1 MNIKIHI
8 EHIGGNLS
16 ELHDYLKSQESLITS
31 SIEGKTLI
39 DFIDRNADE
48 YPDYPALNTP
58 ANSEYSAWDS
68 MSWSEYREVSKNLAS
83 GLMSLGLGPGNTAF
97 IMSNN
102 TKEHN
107 ISDLGIVYC
116 GATPSTLY
124 KQLKFEQVE
133 YVANLMEAKVAIVG
147 DLELFEEVNKAKN
160 NCPKLEAIVL
170 IDGYEEKKDL
180 DYVYSYDELIS
191 KGKEIN
197 DKDSSK
203 LDSAISTITP
213 DTLACLIFT
222 SGTTGR
228 PKGVMITHRNVLWT
242 IESLF
247 GQIITA
253 GKYPRIVSY
262 LPMAHIAARAGDHYQ
277 AIYRTGQIFPV
288 PVLEDMR
295 DALPTI
301 KPSVF
306 LAVPRVWEKFK
317 AGLEA
322 RIEENPKKDLIEK
335 AIANGLEKV
344 EYEQKGENVPLGIK
358 IKDRLFA
365 KLVFSKFKDG
375 LGITDTEYFVTAAA
389 PMNQDVH
396 KWFHA
401 IGIDVTEIYGMTED
415 TGPATIGVPGNAA
428 ESFSKRLKADG
439 ISIPSVLNPIGK
451 VGIPIPGTEV
461 KIMDD
466 GELCIKGNHVA
477 QGYYKSEEQTAETF
491 DEDGWLHTGDLAE
504 IDTEGFV
511 KIIGRKKEILITSA
525 GKNIAPVEVEDLIKP
540 HQLIGQVCI
549 VGDGKK
555 YLTALIVLD
564 GDGGAETWANENG
577 INYSIKD
584 MASNEQVFKAIQD
597 QVNEANSKVAQVQQ
611 IKKFVIL
618 ENEWTD
624 SSGELTPTL
633 KLKRSVIADMYND
646 EIQSMYEEV

>member
-1 MNIKIHI
+1 M
-8 EHIGGNLS
+8 S

-83 GLMSLGLGPGNTAF
+83 GLMSLGLGPGKTAF

-124 KQLKFEQVE
+124 KQLKSEQIE

-160 NCPKLEAIVL
+160 NCPKLEAVVL
-170 IDGYEEKKDL
+170 IDGYEEKQDL
-180 DYVYSYDELIS
+180 DYVYSYEELIS
-191 KGKEIN
+191 KGEEIN
-197 DKDSSK
+197 GQDSSK

-247 GQIITA
+247 GQIIPA
-253 GKYPRIVSY
+253 SKYPRIVSY

-306 LAVPRVWEKFK
+306 IAVPRVWEKFK

-358 IKDRLFA
+358 IKDKLFA

-389 PMNQDVH
+389 PMNRDVH

-401 IGIDVTEIYGMTED
+401 IGIDVTEIYGMT
-415 TGPATIGVPGNAA
+415 
-428 ESFSKRLKADG
+428 
-439 ISIPSVLNPIGK
+439 
-451 VGIPIPGTEV
+451 
-461 KIMDD
+461 
-466 GELCIKGNHVA
+466 
-477 QGYYKSEEQTAETF
+477 
-491 DEDGWLHTGDLAE
+491 
-504 IDTEGFV
+504 
-511 KIIGRKKEILITSA
+511 
-525 GKNIAPVEVEDLIKP
+525 
-540 HQLIGQVCI
+540 
-549 VGDGKK
+549 
-555 YLTALIVLD
+555 
-564 GDGGAETWANENG
+564 
-577 INYSIKD
+577 
-584 MASNEQVFKAIQD
+584 
-597 QVNEANSKVAQVQQ
+597 
-611 IKKFVIL
+611 
-618 ENEWTD
+618 
-624 SSGELTPTL
+624 
-633 KLKRSVIADMYND
+633 
-646 EIQSMYEEV
+646 

>member
-8 EHIGGNLS
+8 EHRGGNLS

-180 DYVYSYDELIS
+180 DYVYSYDGLIS

-197 DKDSSK
+197 DQDSST

-389 PMNQDVH
+389 PMNRDVH

-577 INYSIKD
+577 VDYSIKN

>member
-1 MNIKIHI
+1 M
-8 EHIGGNLS
+8 S

-124 KQLKFEQVE
+124 KQLKSEQIE

-160 NCPKLEAIVL
+160 NCPKLEAVVL
-170 IDGYEEKKDL
+170 IDGYEEKQDL
-180 DYVYSYDELIS
+180 DYVYSYEELIS
-191 KGKEIN
+191 KGEEIN
-197 DKDSSK
+197 RQDSSK

-247 GQIITA
+247 GQIIPA
-253 GKYPRIVSY
+253 SKYPRIVSY

-306 LAVPRVWEKFK
+306 IAVPRVWEKFK

-358 IKDRLFA
+358 IK
-365 KLVFSKFKDG
+365 V
-375 LGITDTEYFVTAAA
+375 
-389 PMNQDVH
+389 
-396 KWFHA
+396 
-401 IGIDVTEIYGMTED
+401 
-415 TGPATIGVPGNAA
+415 
-428 ESFSKRLKADG
+428 
-439 ISIPSVLNPIGK
+439 
-451 VGIPIPGTEV
+451 
-461 KIMDD
+461 
-466 GELCIKGNHVA
+466 
-477 QGYYKSEEQTAETF
+477 
-491 DEDGWLHTGDLAE
+491 
-504 IDTEGFV
+504 
-511 KIIGRKKEILITSA
+511 
-525 GKNIAPVEVEDLIKP
+525 
-540 HQLIGQVCI
+540 
-549 VGDGKK
+549 
-555 YLTALIVLD
+555 
-564 GDGGAETWANENG
+564 
-577 INYSIKD
+577 
-584 MASNEQVFKAIQD
+584 
-597 QVNEANSKVAQVQQ
+597 
-611 IKKFVIL
+611 
-618 ENEWTD
+618 
-624 SSGELTPTL
+624 
-633 KLKRSVIADMYND
+633 
-646 EIQSMYEEV
+646 